1 MTNFG
6 QIQNKIGFGSIYN
19 QSWVGEYIFLKVVG
33 DGNDFYKKVSDDSGT
48 FEAHTCLVNKM
59 EKTLR

>member
-33 DGNDFYKKVSDDSGT
+33 DGNDFYKTVSDDSGT
-48 FEAHTCLVNKM
+48 FEAQTCLVNKM